1 MLMPAILRNGIA
13 TIRRRHRLS
22 ILSGLLLIIG
32 LFSLLQLVSVGVISQ
47 TMTQVQQDISAN
59 ESLRQQQALMD
70 KARMEVMNASDK
82 LNRAG
87 IYLLVDKETGSEGS
101 WHSLMDEAE
110 VSLKQAQ
117 EFYQQLGTVTTSEAE
132 TAAFIDL
139 KKSYSQ
145 LYSGLIE
152 LAQGIKSTNQIDI
165 FFAVPVQAYQSDFTQ
180 KYSHYLQDTDALQKQ
195 HGQQFLASLDQ
206 AKTIFITVL
215 GLLLAIAIA
224 VWIGV
229 SRVIIRPLTKI
240 IAHLKLIAAGDL
252 SHSVNA
258 EIRGT
263 REIGQL
269 NTSVIQM
276 QEGLVTL
283 VNQVRQGVDHMVTQ
297 VDRVAADNQQ
307 LSEQANRQSHELKA
321 TTEHIIQL
329 SQHLEQNAL
338 HTQQANLHAE
348 DTSKIAA
355 QGENMMNDVKAAM
368 SDIAGRTREMTEV
381 IGMIENVAFQ
391 THILSLNAAIEAARA
406 GTMGRG
412 FAVVAREVGTLAS
425 QSSHSAQNINV
436 LIRDSDNSVSAGTRL
451 VNKLNDSLHNII
463 QTAKGTGTFLSE
475 ISEIS
480 HQQNKSIHEVTA
492 RLSTLNDTVR
502 ENAGQVEASAHT
514 FTSLLEQTERL
525 NTSVSLF
532 ILPSTEDDIHPML
545 DQRDMPQ
552 RIPVMG

>member
-13 TIRRRHRLS
+13 SIRRRHRLS

-32 LFSLLQLVSVGVISQ
+32 LFSLLQLVSVGIISQ
-47 TMTQVQQDISAN
+47 TMTQVRQDISAN

-117 EFYQQLGTVTTSEAE
+117 EHYQQLGTVTTVE
-132 TAAFIDL
+132 TDTTAFVDL

-145 LYSGLIE
+145 LYSGLVE
-152 LAQGIKSTNQIDI
+152 LAQGIKTTNQIDI

-229 SRVIIRPLTKI
+229 SRVIIRPLKHI

-252 SHSVNA
+252 SHSVDT

-297 VDRVAADNQQ
+297 VDRVAADNHQ
-307 LSEQANRQSHELKA
+307 LSEQANRQSHELKV

-329 SQHLEQNAL
+329 SQHLEQNAQ

-348 DTSKIAA
+348 DTSKIAE
-355 QGENMMNDVKAAM
+355 QGETMMNDVKAAM
-368 SDIAGRTREMTEV
+368 SDIAGRTREMTEA

-451 VNKLNDSLHNII
+451 VNKLNDSLQNII

-480 HQQNKSIHEVTA
+480 HQQTESIHEVTT

-502 ENAGQVEASAHT
+502 ENAGQVEASART
-514 FTSLLEQTERL
+514 FSSLLEQTERL

-532 ILPSTEDDIHPML
+532 ILPSTEGDINPMI
-545 DQRDMPQ
+545 DQREITQ

>member
-1 MLMPAILRNGIA
+1 MLMPAILRNGVA
-13 TIRRRHRLS
+13 RIRRRHRLS

-47 TMTQVQQDISAN
+47 TMIQVRQDISAN

-117 EFYQQLGTVTTSEAE
+117 EHYQLLGTVTTSEAD

-139 KKSYSQ
+139 KKSYNQ
-145 LYSGLIE
+145 LYSGLVE
-152 LAQGIKSTNQIDI
+152 LAEGIKTTNQIDI

-195 HGQQFLASLDQ
+195 HGQQFLSSLDN

-229 SRVIIRPLTKI
+229 SRIIIRPLTHI

-252 SHSVNA
+252 SHAVNTKT
-258 EIRGT
+258 RGT
-263 REIGQL
+263 REVEQL

-276 QEGLVTL
+276 QEGLVNL

-297 VDRVAADNQQ
+297 VDRVAADNHR
-307 LSEQANRQSHELKA
+307 LSEQANRQSHELKV

-329 SQHLEQNAL
+329 SQHLEQNTQ

-355 QGENMMNDVKAAM
+355 QGETMMNDVKVAM
-368 SDIAGRTREMTEV
+368 SDIAGRTREMTEA

-436 LIRDSDNSVSAGTRL
+436 LIRDSDNSVTAGTRL
-451 VNKLNDSLHNII
+451 VNKLNDSLQHII

-480 HQQNKSIHEVTA
+480 HQQNESIHEVTA

-532 ILPSTEDDIHPML
+532 ILPSTEDDINPMI
-545 DQRDMPQ
+545 DQSAMAQ

>member
-1 MLMPAILRNGIA
+1 M
-13 TIRRRHRLS
+13 
-22 ILSGLLLIIG
+22 
-32 LFSLLQLVSVGVISQ
+32 
-47 TMTQVQQDISAN
+47 
-59 ESLRQQQALMD
+59 
-70 KARMEVMNASDK
+70 
-82 LNRAG
+82 
-87 IYLLVDKETGSEGS
+87 
-101 WHSLMDEAE
+101 
-110 VSLKQAQ
+110 
-117 EFYQQLGTVTTSEAE
+117 
-132 TAAFIDL
+132 
-139 KKSYSQ
+139 
-145 LYSGLIE
+145 
-152 LAQGIKSTNQIDI
+152 
-165 FFAVPVQAYQSDFTQ
+165 
-180 KYSHYLQDTDALQKQ
+180 QKQ

-229 SRVIIRPLTKI
+229 SRVIIRPLTQI

-258 EIRGT
+258 EMRGT

-368 SDIAGRTREMTEV
+368 SDIAGRTREMTEA

-406 GTMGRG
+406 GRWDEALPLSHGKSVRWLHK
-412 FAVVAREVGTLAS
+412 AVIP
-425 QSSHSAQNINV
+425 H
-436 LIRDSDNSVSAGTRL
+436 
-451 VNKLNDSLHNII
+451 K
-463 QTAKGTGTFLSE
+463 
-475 ISEIS
+475 
-480 HQQNKSIHEVTA
+480 
-492 RLSTLNDTVR
+492 
-502 ENAGQVEASAHT
+502 
-514 FTSLLEQTERL
+514 
-525 NTSVSLF
+525 
-532 ILPSTEDDIHPML
+532 ILMC
-545 DQRDMPQ
+545 
-552 RIPVMG
+552 